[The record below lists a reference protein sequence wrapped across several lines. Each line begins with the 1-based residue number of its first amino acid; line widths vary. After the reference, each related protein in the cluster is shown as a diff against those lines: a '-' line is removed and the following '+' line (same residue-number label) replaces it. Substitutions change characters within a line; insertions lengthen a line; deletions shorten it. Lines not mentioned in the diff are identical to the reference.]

1 MKKRTPSTTSA
12 LPAHQTRDDGAPIAH
27 PSRASSAVPT
37 RRTRRIGGI
46 ELPRTDGRLRASR
59 RFEKAIRAIVDEIG
73 DTDCLSAAERNLI
86 VNAAALTLASENMSL
101 RIAAGEVV
109 SNNSAD
115 MLIRFAS
122 ETRRI
127 IGQLRQIA
135 AARTATEREE
145 ARKAA
150 WRERMEEMNNGH

>member
-1 MKKRTPSTTSA
+1 MNA
-12 LPAHQTRDDGAPIAH
+12 RDSHG
-27 PSRASSAVPT
+27 SSAVPPT

-46 ELPRTDGRLRASR
+46 ELPRIDGRLRASR
-59 RFEKAIRAIVDEIG
+59 RFTKAVKAIVDEIG
-73 DTDCLSAAERNLI
+73 DTDSLSAAERNLI
-86 VNAAALTLASENMSL
+86 VNAAALTLAAENTQW
-101 RIAAGEVV
+101 RIATGEVV
-109 SNNSAD
+109 SANVAD

-127 IGQLRQIA
+127 ISQLRQIA

-150 WRERMEEMNNGH
+150 WKERMEAEL